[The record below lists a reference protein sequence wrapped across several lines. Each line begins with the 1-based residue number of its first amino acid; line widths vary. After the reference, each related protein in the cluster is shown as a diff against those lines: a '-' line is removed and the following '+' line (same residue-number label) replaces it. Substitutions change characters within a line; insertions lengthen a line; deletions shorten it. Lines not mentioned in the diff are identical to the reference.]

1 MCCHVARKYVS
12 GRTRCLVCG
21 NDFQMNRLHKTVVCP
36 HCKSK
41 LKVTDDKKQKY
52 EDMEYYTH
60 FESIKDDIQTV
71 RIFQVFIYQH
81 TIRKPTYNFMEVARF
96 WFSERGFAI
105 ESRKLKPFE
114 LCYFDVFRSDEPIAL
129 SSLKWNIDRIIELIK
144 QRNQPIN
151 MSDVCKSIR
160 MRLPDTSLIS
170 KIGWRKLFPDIFIPG
185 VETLLKMGMK
195 GEILYEELGAA
206 FIKKNWPSIKI
217 ALRHGFAFDDPSLWM
232 DTIELMKKFKM
243 DIRNPQLIATPRFR
257 EIHDNLDK
265 RIKRTE
271 AERRRLEEIQ
281 KQEERIRQ
289 AKQWENEYVRMKEK
303 YFNLSFYGK
312 EHDILIQPLKSVEE
326 FVVHGQKQHIC
337 VATMEYYK
345 KKDSLILSATHDD
358 LILATIEVS
367 LKDYKIIQ
375 CRGRHNKVP
384 EYNDYIQEII
394 MRNMNK
400 IRACA

>member
-1 MCCHVARKYVS
+1 MKTPRTKFEREVVTSLSKKVRPLPDRLMHKMYLQMCCHVARKYVS

-271 AERRRLEEIQ
+271 AERIFL
-281 KQEERIRQ
+281 
-289 AKQWENEYVRMKEK
+289 
-303 YFNLSFYGK
+303 
-312 EHDILIQPLKSVEE
+312 